1 MPLSNFVKFLSGQL
15 SELKSS
21 GTAKGAEL
29 VVTGLCKAQGN
40 RGPRFFLEGYGDKEF
55 IRMNS
60 NSYLGLQLSDDLK
73 IAEEKASEEFGT
85 GPGAVRFIS
94 GSYKVHL
101 ELEKALAK
109 FHGRSGCMIT
119 SSAYTSVLGVITTLT
134 TPETI
139 LISDELNHN
148 CIINAMKLARPKGKK
163 IFKHLDMAEL
173 EKCITESIGQCDH
186 LIVVTDGVFSMRG
199 DYAPLD
205 KINDIVKKYNDRFAK
220 DIILVVDDSHG
231 VGALGE
237 TGRGTEELTAAG
249 KVDILIATLGK
260 AFAVNG
266 GYIVTDKVITEYLRE
281 KNPFYIYTNPITP
294 SEAAAARKSIE
305 ILESDLGKKLLGHL
319 REMTRKFE
327 DGLVSLGYE
336 TIPSEH
342 PIVPLMVRDT
352 QKTAEL
358 VLYLRENGVLAT
370 GLNFPVVPKGSQ
382 LIRFQVCA
390 DHTAADIEFV
400 LSVLKKFKNQ

>member
-1 MPLSNFVKFLSGQL
+1 
-15 SELKSS
+15 
-21 GTAKGAEL
+21 
-29 VVTGLCKAQGN
+29 
-40 RGPRFFLEGYGDKEF
+40 
-55 IRMNS
+55 
-60 NSYLGLQLSDDLK
+60 
-73 IAEEKASEEFGT
+73 
-85 GPGAVRFIS
+85 
-94 GSYKVHL
+94 
-101 ELEKALAK
+101 
-109 FHGRSGCMIT
+109 
-119 SSAYTSVLGVITTLT
+119 
-134 TPETI
+134 
-139 LISDELNHN
+139 
-148 CIINAMKLARPKGKK
+148 
-163 IFKHLDMAEL
+163 
-173 EKCITESIGQCDH
+173 
-186 LIVVTDGVFSMRG
+186 MRG

-205 KINDIVKKYNDRFAK
+205 KINDIVKKHNDRFAK

-294 SEAAAARKSIE
+294 SEAAAARKSID
-305 ILESDLGKKLLGHL
+305 ILQSKEGTKLLRHL
-319 REMTRKFE
+319 RDMTKRFE
-327 DGLVSLGYE
+327 DGLVNLGYE

-358 VLYLRENGVLAT
+358 VKYLRDNGVLAT
-370 GLNFPVVPKGSQ
+370 GLNFPVVPKGDQ

-390 DHTAADIEFV
+390 DHTADDIDLV
-400 LSVLKKFKNQ
+400 LGVLETYKNK